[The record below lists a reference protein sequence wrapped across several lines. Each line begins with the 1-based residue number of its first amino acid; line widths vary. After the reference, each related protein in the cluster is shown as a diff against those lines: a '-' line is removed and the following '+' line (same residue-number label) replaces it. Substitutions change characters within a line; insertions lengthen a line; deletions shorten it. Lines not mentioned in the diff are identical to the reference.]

1 MEKTIAFVACGLMTF
16 SVGATAQIKMNDT
29 GKVRINNSC
38 PTSWLDVL
46 GILRFLQNGFEV
58 IFAPSNL
65 YPNIG
70 FFSLGNYYKFW
81 NEIYADH
88 AYFTPTIM
96 SDTNF
101 QSITKNLPTVHSKFN
116 SLHPVTCIFDL
127 NKFQTTSNGPN
138 PSNNTN
144 HFGFLFQ
151 VIQTIFP
158 ELGSTRQD
166 LTLDV
171 RYTELIPI
179 FVKSYQ
185 DQQSSPGSL
194 SYSLIPK
201 KINNQYCSKYKR
213 TNL

>member
-1 MEKTIAFVACGLMTF
+1 
-16 SVGATAQIKMNDT
+16 
-29 GKVRINNSC
+29 
-38 PTSWLDVL
+38 
-46 GILRFLQNGFEV
+46 
-58 IFAPSNL
+58 
-65 YPNIG
+65 
-70 FFSLGNYYKFW
+70 
-81 NEIYADH
+81 
-88 AYFTPTIM
+88 M
-96 SDTNF
+96 SDANF
-101 QSITKNLPTVHSKFN
+101 KNNVKDLSSVSSKLI

-201 KINNQYCSKYKR
+201 KINNQYCSRYKR